1 MFIKFSV
8 SNFLS
13 FYKKQEFS
21 MLSGATK
28 LKSNHIINNNELKLL
43 KFSSIYGANGAGKTN
58 IIKAIDFA
66 KLIILFGIESDCSN
80 LYCRIKEKYKNDD
93 SVFEFTFSIN
103 NKIFKYG
110 FSVNLF
116 LNSLRKEWL
125 YEINNNDLV
134 KIFTRNSKEDIILN
148 EDYFGNEIIERL
160 KMYANDSKNQDLKL
174 FLTIMNKDKESL
186 YENNESVNVFKNI
199 YDWIKNSIVIISP
212 NKSLTSLQYF
222 ITGQNVEK
230 INFIISKLGTG
241 ISNCEFKKI
250 SEDEIKAKIPPFI
263 LKDICSELEKRYLEN
278 KKNGINKSVFCTF
291 SGNNDKF
298 SIVRRENGY
307 DFSKMCLKHINSEGI
322 YNFSEE
328 SDGTRRLFDLID
340 ILIEKNSE
348 KVYFV
353 DEFDRCFHPQLTYKF
368 VEVFLDNNKNYNN
381 QLIITTH
388 ESRLLNFNILRRDE
402 VWFANREDYGP
413 TELYSLEV
421 FNERFDKKI
430 DKAYLEGK
438 YKGVPIFET
447 LFPIDDRK

>member
-1 MFIKFSV
+1 
-8 SNFLS
+8 
-13 FYKKQEFS
+13 
-21 MLSGATK
+21 
-28 LKSNHIINNNELKLL
+28 
-43 KFSSIYGANGAGKTN
+43 
-58 IIKAIDFA
+58 
-66 KLIILFGIESDCSN
+66 
-80 LYCRIKEKYKNDD
+80 
-93 SVFEFTFSIN
+93 
-103 NKIFKYG
+103 
-110 FSVNLF
+110 
-116 LNSLRKEWL
+116 
-125 YEINNNDLV
+125 
-134 KIFTRNSKEDIILN
+134 
-148 EDYFGNEIIERL
+148 
-160 KMYANDSKNQDLKL
+160 
-174 FLTIMNKDKESL
+174 
-186 YENNESVNVFKNI
+186 
-199 YDWIKNSIVIISP
+199 
-212 NKSLTSLQYF
+212 
-222 ITGQNVEK
+222 
-230 INFIISKLGTG
+230 
-241 ISNCEFKKI
+241 
-250 SEDEIKAKIPPFI
+250 
-263 LKDICSELEKRYLEN
+263 
-278 KKNGINKSVFCTF
+278 
-291 SGNNDKF
+291 
-298 SIVRRENGY
+298 
-307 DFSKMCLKHINSEGI
+307 MCLKHINSEGI